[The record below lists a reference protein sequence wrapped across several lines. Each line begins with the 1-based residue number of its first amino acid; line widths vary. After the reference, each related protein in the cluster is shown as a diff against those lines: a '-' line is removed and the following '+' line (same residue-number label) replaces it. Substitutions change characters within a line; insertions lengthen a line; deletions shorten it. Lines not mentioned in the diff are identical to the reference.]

1 MDIRIGFGFD
11 SHKLVTGRK
20 LILGGIEIPY
30 EKGAL
35 AVSDGDVV
43 IHALCDALLGA
54 IGEKDLGEYFPDDNP
69 ENINRNSK
77 EFLKQIWKKVCS
89 LNYKIS
95 NIDITIIIDTPSLKP
110 YKERI
115 KKNIARLLNLQNE
128 KISVKAKRPEYAFS
142 KDVVVS
148 LVALIL
154 EAVVPHR

>member
-95 NIDITIIIDTPSLKP
+95 NIDITIIID
-110 YKERI
+110 
-115 KKNIARLLNLQNE
+115 
-128 KISVKAKRPEYAFS
+128 
-142 KDVVVS
+142 
-148 LVALIL
+148 
-154 EAVVPHR
+154 

>member
-1 MDIRIGFGFD
+1 MNIRIGFGFD

-20 LILGGIEIPY
+20 LILGGVEIPC
-30 EKGAL
+30 EKGTL

-54 IGEKDLGEYFPDDNP
+54 IGEKDIGEHFPDDNP

-77 EFLKQIWKKVCS
+77 EFLKQIWDKVCS
-89 LNYKIS
+89 LNYKIL

-110 YKERI
+110 YKEKI
-115 KKNIARLLNLQNE
+115 KKNIARLLNLQND
-128 KISVKAKRPEYAFS
+128 KIAIKAKRPEHAFS

-154 EAVVPHR
+154 GAVVSY